1 MEVGSGLTS
10 LPRRAMLWR
19 CVALLGV
26 ARPMWAAT
34 TSRVTTFRELAR
46 PVAIPLRQVA
56 EPWQPLAFDAW
67 AVDASGSDVRLK
79 GMLVRTAR
87 APDPAD
93 GLTSVCLTCPH
104 EICYVNLVEEPG
116 AAELDAA
123 APDHPVF
130 VCPCH
135 FSSFDPRAEGAR
147 LGGPTTRGLFRFRF
161 EVRGE
166 VVRIVQIEEE
176 ILRFLA

>member
-1 MEVGSGLTS
+1 MEVGAGSTS
-10 LPRRAMLWR
+10 LPRRAMLCR
-19 CVALLGV
+19 CFALMGV
-26 ARPMWAAT
+26 VPQKWAAT
-34 TSRVTTFRELAR
+34 RSRVTTFRDLTR
-46 PVAIPLRQVA
+46 PVAIPLRHVA

-67 AVDASGSDVRLK
+67 AVDASGSDLRLK

-87 APDPAD
+87 PPDPAD
-93 GLTSVCLTCPH
+93 GLTAVCLTCPH

-116 AAELDAA
+116 AAELDVV

-135 FSSFDPRAEGAR
+135 FSAFDPRAEGAR
-147 LGGPTTRGLFRFRF
+147 LGGPTTRGLFRFGF

-166 VVRIVQIEEE
+166 VVRIAQIEEE
-176 ILRFLA
+176 ILRFLV

>member
-1 MEVGSGLTS
+1 
-10 LPRRAMLWR
+10 MLWR

-34 TSRVTTFRELAR
+34 TSRVTTFRELTR
-46 PVAIPLRQVA
+46 PVAIPLRQVV